1 MPLDGLRAWIG
12 EVERKLGMRTRV
24 FLVLATIAIG
34 GAGAA
39 IYLALDTR
47 DDAVSES
54 DVRALQQELEGQLAT
69 GGTTGGIELTQLEAE
84 LDALRSEV
92 EELRG
97 GNEAGQGNGGADDS
111 GGISP
116 DAGAN
121 SDGTSSDTVPE
132 GPGADAS
139 AGSATNAPSGSNAPS
154 DAVPDDASKGRL
166 GDLIEEAKRQSEKA
180 DEAQGSDED
189 R

>member
-54 DVRALQQELEGQLAT
+54 DVQALQGQLEDRVAT
-69 GGTTGGIELTQLEAE
+69 GGATGTGADLTQLEAE
-84 LDALRSEV
+84 VNALEAEV
-92 EELRG
+92 KQLRG
-97 GNEAGQGNGGADDS
+97 ESGASKDGGAAGS
-111 GGISP
+111 GGIGTGTDGASGGTGGAAIAP
-116 DAGAN
+116 DEADGATGDIN
-121 SDGTSSDTVPE
+121 IDKV
-132 GPGADAS
+132 
-139 AGSATNAPSGSNAPS
+139 
-154 DAVPDDASKGRL
+154 SKSKLR
-166 GDLIEEAKRQSEKA
+166 DLLEQAKKENERAEEEAAEAEGQSDQSAE
-180 DEAQGSDED
+180 G